1 MPRQKSDHV
10 DSAAALATR
19 LREARERAGLSQ
31 RSLARGVCTPAYVSR
46 LEKGERIPSLQLLR
60 QLAERLGADADELAS
75 GVPAPIGDPLVDA
88 ELALRLGEAD
98 EAERRF
104 TEALQSAG
112 THGGALAG
120 LGQLAFQTGDH
131 RKAIELLEAAREAR
145 PARAGDAA
153 AIADSLGRAYAM
165 SGELESAIAIFDDAM
180 EQARATDDTV
190 DTLRFAV
197 LLSNALIDCGR
208 LGRATELLGTAIAIA
223 AEMQDPV
230 VRARVWWS
238 QSRLHAAQ
246 RDPEAATRYA
256 RRALETLQLTEHT
269 TYAAKAHQLL
279 AHMELE
285 QGHAVEALE
294 LLETGYPLIEQS
306 GNRFEQAVFQLEEA
320 RAYAQLGRN
329 EEAASRAMESTGL
342 LGEVGPGDA
351 GRGYALVAEVFA
363 ELGDRAKAI
372 ELYELADELLAKG
385 GRFSVDVSARRAELL
400 EQEGRKD
407 EALELLKR
415 AMRTRTESR
424 SPAS

>member
-10 DSAAALATR
+10 DSAAALAQR
-19 LREARERAGLSQ
+19 LRDARERVGLSQ
-31 RSLARGVCTPAYVSR
+31 RALARDICTPAYVSR

-75 GVPAPIGDPLVDA
+75 GVPSQIGDPLVDA
-88 ELALRLGEAD
+88 ELALRLGETD
-98 EAERRF
+98 EAQRLF
-104 TEALQSAG
+104 TEALESTSTRA
-112 THGGALAG
+112 GALAG

-131 RKAIELLEAAREAR
+131 RKAIELLEAAR
-145 PARAGDAA
+145 AA
-153 AIADSLGRAYAM
+153 WPGPTGNSGAADSLGRAYAM
-165 SGELESAIAIFDDAM
+165 AGELESAIAIFEDSLADSR
-180 EQARATDDTV
+180 ARGDTI

-208 LGRATELLGTAIAIA
+208 LGRATELLGGAIAIA
-223 AEMQDPV
+223 SETQDPV
-230 VRARVWWS
+230 LRARVWWS

-246 RDPEAATRYA
+246 RDPETAARYA
-256 RRALETLQLTEHT
+256 RRALETLELTEHT
-269 TYAAKAHQLL
+269 TYAARAHHLL

-285 QGHAVEALE
+285 QGHPDEALN

-306 GNRFEQAVFQLEEA
+306 GNRFEQAVFRLEEA

-329 EEAASRAMESTGL
+329 EEAASRAMESAGL
-342 LGEVGPGDA
+342 LAEVGPGDA

-372 ELYELADELLAKG
+372 ELYELADELLADG
-385 GRFSVDVSARRAELL
+385 GRFSNDVAARRAELL

-415 AMRTRTESR
+415 AMRTQTESR
-424 SPAS
+424 SPAR